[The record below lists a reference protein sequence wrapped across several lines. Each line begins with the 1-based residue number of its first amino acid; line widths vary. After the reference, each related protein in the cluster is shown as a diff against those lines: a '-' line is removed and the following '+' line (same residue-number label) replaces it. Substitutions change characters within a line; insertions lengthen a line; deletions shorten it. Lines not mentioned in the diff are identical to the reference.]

1 MNSSVYIFGELSSG
15 YTQYPEDSSSNVLK
29 TLYSHCKVPT
39 QTIIHR
45 DESMMFYCYIR
56 KLDANK
62 YIGLCVAING
72 YYVSK
77 VDELFS
83 LFENTIEKM
92 ARQGVFIHFVADG
105 TITTNLK
112 DLKFEE
118 EEIDTLS
125 ENLRRGFETLG
136 NVPQKLPH
144 TDYTIA
150 KDSVKEFCASDDK
163 HDIIRASYTY
173 GFTYIYKEKD
183 FDTVRMNS
191 YRSVLRRINE
201 ENVSLKKRNA
211 ELQEQNK
218 KILNQKKQYRN
229 VVILCILIA
238 VCGIGLFFLK
248 DSLDSTRNNLDSTR
262 NKLEN
267 AQNNITQKAKTIK
280 TLNKKIANL
289 QTSLSEE
296 TSRREKAENDFS
308 KLKSSFENYIPV
320 IITDVQIANVYND
333 GSVETDYGG
342 TIYSSSSMYV
352 KPKITYEGIKTSE
365 NITLNIKLYTP
376 TGISRGSSSPPG
388 CSWTES
394 FNVYS
399 GSNTKSFQGWGGAS
413 KGHWRSG
420 TYRYEF
426 WYGNVCLKAKTFTI
440 Y

>member
-15 YTQYPEDSSSNVLK
+15 YIQYPEDSSSNVLK

-45 DESMMFYCYIR
+45 DGSMMFYCYIR

-105 TITTNLK
+105 ALTTNLK

-125 ENLRRGFETLG
+125 ENLRLGFETLG

-150 KDSVKEFCASDDK
+150 KDSVKEFCVSDDK

-191 YRSVLRRINE
+191 YRSVLRRVNE

>member
-45 DESMMFYCYIR
+45 DGSMMFYCYIR

-105 TITTNLK
+105 ALTTNLK

-125 ENLRRGFETLG
+125 ENLRLGFETLG

-150 KDSVKEFCASDDK
+150 KDSVKEFCVSDDK

-191 YRSVLRRINE
+191 YRSVLRRVNE